1 MEEVMKLVALSRFT
15 LALGIATTIALTSCS
30 QLSRS
35 THQPYI
41 QRAAEIAD
49 ALGRTS
55 GNQLAEY
62 ETCWD
67 MGNEC
72 GYVIDF
78 TTQDNATTIES
89 RLITVGLSATVS
101 AGAISSNFTTIGH
114 LSSSPSIGSKL
125 KEAGPN
131 TIAVPRRHETYSWLL
146 TEKDGRINSIVL
158 YTIATWP
165 NRYTFDGNPLV
176 GDVVEVL
183 VRYPQ

>member
-1 MEEVMKLVALSRFT
+1 MKLVTSRR
-15 LALGIATTIALTSCS
+15 LILVVGIAVIVTSSLSGCS
-30 QLSRS
+30 LLSRS

-41 QRAAEIAD
+41 QRATEIAN

-101 AGAISSNFTTIGH
+101 AGAINSNFTTIGH
-114 LSSSPSIGSKL
+114 LSSDTSTYSKL
-125 KEAGPN
+125 KEDGPN
-131 TIAVPRRHETYSWLL
+131 TIAMPRRHETYSWLP
-146 TEKDGRINSIVL
+146 TENDGRITSIVL
-158 YTIATWP
+158 YTTATWP
-165 NRYTFDGNPLV
+165 NRYTFDGKPLV
-176 GDVVEVL
+176 GDVVEVV